1 MTLEELRKR
10 LSDVDRDL
18 VGLVAARQK
27 IVAEIGTHKIQNA
40 VPTRDYER
48 EREVLKAARERA
60 EQLGLEPGLAEQIME
75 LLIRASLTHQERTRV
90 AAQTSGAG
98 KRVLI
103 IGGAGKMGAWFGQF
117 LGSQGFAVEV
127 ADPSAVP
134 SPYPR
139 SSDWRTNALDH
150 DIIIV
155 ATPMKVAGDVLVEL
169 ADRRPAGVIIDIGS
183 LKSPAR
189 AGLERLVHAGCKVT
203 SIHPMFGPDTRL
215 LSGRHVVFCD
225 VGVPEATRAAR
236 ALFVSTMA
244 EQTEMSIEDH
254 DRLMAYVLGLS
265 HALNLAFFTALAE
278 SGELVPRLQKM
289 SSTTFDA
296 QLRVASLVAK
306 DNPYLYFDIQTR
318 QRLRNRVFAGTACRN
333 GPHSAPRGDR
343 RRGRVRRADGS
354 RSALPRESFL
364 RREGGLSTSTA
375 PWVERPI
382 VTCITGS
389 RRRFGPHARDVKESI
404 EHGLH
409 R

>member
-10 LSDVDRDL
+10 LSEVDRDL
-18 VGLVAARQK
+18 IGLVAARQK
-27 IVAEIGTHKIQNA
+27 IVAEIGTHKIQNS

-60 EQLGLEPGLAEQIME
+60 VELGLEASIAGEIME
-75 LLIRASLTHQERTRV
+75 ILIRASLTHQERTRV

-127 ADPSAVP
+127 ADPSAAS
-134 SPYPR
+134 SPFPR
-139 SSDWRTNALDH
+139 VADWRDGALDH
-150 DIIIV
+150 DIIVV
-155 ATPMKVAGDVLVEL
+155 ATPMKVAGDVLLEL
-169 ADRRPAGVIIDIGS
+169 AERRPRGLVIDIGS
-183 LKSPAR
+183 LKSPTR
-189 AGLERLVHAGCKVT
+189 AGLERLVAAGCKVT

-236 ALFVSTMA
+236 ALFASTMA
-244 EQTEMSIEDH
+244 EQTEMSVEDH

-306 DNPYLYFDIQTR
+306 DNPHLYFDIQRLNDYGGAALQALRTATER
-318 QRLRNRVFAGTACRN
+318 IQRLVENGDEAGFVELMAA
-333 GPHSAPRGDR
+333 GR
-343 RRGRVRRADGS
+343 RYLESRA
-354 RSALPRESFL
+354 
-364 RREGGLSTSTA
+364 
-375 PWVERPI
+375 
-382 VTCITGS
+382 
-389 RRRFGPHARDVKESI
+389 
-404 EHGLH
+404 
-409 R
+409 